1 MVLQYILKGLLS
13 FGCLSGIL
21 LFAYSFYHFS
31 FLEEDIHFRP
41 PLHYLSS
48 VHFLVLVAEL
58 TQRLDLVGLVPVLDT
73 LVFFPHL
80 CHVLLLETA
89 GLAFQFLDVGPSLRG
104 SSSGNVELTC
114 CQEAGRERGGG
125 WGALSTDLLVS
136 EEGGSE
142 KERRRK
148 SVGFVMQDVGDLRLF
163 HGLF

>member
-1 MVLQYILKGLLS
+1 M
-13 FGCLSGIL
+13 
-21 LFAYSFYHFS
+21 A
-31 FLEEDIHFRP
+31 
-41 PLHYLSS
+41 
-48 VHFLVLVAEL
+48 
-58 TQRLDLVGLVPVLDT
+58 GLVPVLDT

-89 GLAFQFLDVGPSLRG
+89 GLAFQLLDVGASLRG
-104 SSSGNVELTC
+104 SSSGNVELAC

-125 WGALSTDLLVS
+125 WGALSSDLLVS

-142 KERRRK
+142 KERRSK